1 MARLFFVAGATAI
14 SHLFHLGHGGD
25 DDDEAQSVREKSTPA
40 LWRSSNSDERP
51 DLITELPGLYFDP
64 GFEQYAGYLTVDE
77 IHGRNLFYWY
87 FDSQND
93 PDNDPVVLW
102 TNGGEYYSIL
112 LIVLGL
118 LLLYFLSPFDIHSS
132 DPFLFEYVG
141 PGCSGLIG
149 MGTEQGPF
157 FIDAKGTLAP
167 NPFSWNKAANMLYI
181 EQPAGVGFSYSERVK
196 DYTTGDAKAASDMYL
211 LIREF
216 LTRYPERQS
225 NDFYIASESY
235 GGHYMPQ
242 CKLLLLLVVRAF

>member
-1 MARLFFVAGATAI
+1 MTSTIMARLFFVAGATAI

-102 TNGGEYYSIL
+102 TNGGEYLFYIIDRSWSIIIIFSLTIRYS
-112 LIVLGL
+112 
-118 LLLYFLSPFDIHSS
+118 F
-132 DPFLFEYVG
+132 VG
-141 PGCSGLIG
+141 S
-149 MGTEQGPF
+149 F
-157 FIDAKGTLAP
+157 FI
-167 NPFSWNKAANMLYI
+167 
-181 EQPAGVGFSYSERVK
+181 RV
-196 DYTTGDAKAASDMYL
+196 
-211 LIREF
+211 R
-216 LTRYPERQS
+216 RPW
-225 NDFYIASESY
+225 
-235 GGHYMPQ
+235 
-242 CKLLLLLVVRAF
+242 V